1 MEAAVQEALHELEP
15 HPVHRGLPA
24 RHRWTLLSILLGM
37 IVLGVIHYS
46 LRLDLIFPAYGP
58 LLTRFTVG
66 GLSVLAVLFVAR
78 LADAF
83 WIERLRSP
91 VTRYNLRR
99 VLNLVVGAGVS
110 VIVLSLL
117 FANWYTA
124 FVSLGVISLVV
135 GLAVQTP
142 MTSFIGWLYI
152 LVKAPY
158 RVGDRIKIG
167 DATGDVIEVGYL
179 DTTLWEF
186 GGDYLSTDHP
196 SGRLIKFPNSSVLDS
211 TIYNYSWALFPYV
224 WNEIKFHVAYDSD
237 LEFVSSVMQGV
248 ASEEVGEPMKERVR
262 TFRSLLARTPVDQL
276 EVKEEPSIVIR
287 TSDNTWLEVQV
298 RYVVEPKVAG
308 RTKTRMIRKMLE
320 RLRAEPDRVRFPRG
334 DAR

>member
-1 MEAAVQEALHELEP
+1 METAVQEALQELEP
-15 HPVHRGLPA
+15 PHPRGLRA

-37 IVLGVIHYS
+37 VVLAVFHYS
-46 LRLDLIFPAYGP
+46 VRLDLIFPAYSQ
-58 LLTRFTVG
+58 LLGRFTIG
-66 GLSVLAVLFVAR
+66 GLSILAVLFLAR
-78 LADAF
+78 LADAVG
-83 WIERLRSP
+83 IERLRSP

-99 VLNLVVGAGVS
+99 VLNLVVGVGIA

-135 GLAVQTP
+135 GMAVQTP

-152 LVKAPY
+152 LIKAPY

-196 SGRLIKFPNSSVLDS
+196 SGRIIKFPNSNVLDS

-224 WNEIKFHVAYDSD
+224 WNEIKFHVGYDSD
-237 LEFVSSVMQGV
+237 LDFVTSTMQQV
-248 ASEEVGEPMKERVR
+248 ASEEIGEAMKERVR

-276 EVKEEPSIVIR
+276 EVKEEPSIVVR

-298 RYVVEPKVAG
+298 RYLVEPKVAG
-308 RTKTRMIRKMLE
+308 RTKTRLIRGMLE
-320 RLRAEPDRVRFPRG
+320 RLKEEPDRVRFPRG